1 MKLCVQLEQLFFKN
15 IFVLAIVWWS
25 CALRRYVELKEQ
37 DVLKFGYS
45 SREYVLLHEKSDTG
59 EVAENESEG
68 DEDWKK
74 RGKADGELVASLRG

>member
-1 MKLCVQLEQLFFKN
+1 M
-15 IFVLAIVWWS
+15 
-25 CALRRYVELKEQ
+25 ELKEQ

-68 DEDWKK
+68 DED
-74 RGKADGELVASLRG
+74 